1 MEHAPGTVATLRQTI
16 GSGNAHRAAK
26 IAATPLS
33 PSTPQSLSVTKFH
46 VRVAHAYYS
55 ASTPP
60 KAEWA
65 VFTDGWFVGIHNNK
79 PITSDQLKET
89 FRAQGQ
95 AQYIDFIA
103 RRQGVMDTHGHC
115 QPTIWTQK
123 PRHGSGSPTR
133 RSIGCASVGRILRGA
148 VIPSTADTS
157 SSLGRICL
165 PGSHT

>member
-1 MEHAPGTVATLRQTI
+1 LEHAPGTVATLRQTI

-95 AQYIDFIA
+95 AQYIDFLA
-103 RRQGVMDTHGHC
+103 RRQGSWTLMDTVS
-115 QPTIWTQK
+115 QPFGPKNPATVRGVQ
-123 PRHGSGSPTR
+123 PAGPLD
-133 RSIGCASVGRILRGA
+133 ASVGRILRGA